1 MMVRNAEANYV
12 IRACRVQELPLLQ
25 QPRELVE
32 RHGAG
37 GVEPYVLLAV
47 ILRTGTARR
56 NVVELSRDLLRHYG
70 SLSELSKASIDDLQR
85 WDGMGPVKAQIL
97 KCSLELARR
106 MTEET
111 TGVERPLVRT
121 PEDAVAILQEEAR
134 GQDVEN
140 FWVLMLDIRYRLIR
154 GPHHISRGIL
164 DASLVHPR
172 EVFREAIRSGSAALV
187 LAHNHP
193 SGDPS
198 PSAEDLRIT
207 RQLIQAGKLMDI
219 EVLDH
224 VILGR
229 PQPDEPSG
237 FVSLRESGLV
247 AFSM

>member
-1 MMVRNAEANYV
+1 MLRDAMGRYV
-12 IRACRVQELPLLQ
+12 IRSCRVRELPLRQ

-37 GVEPYVLLAV
+37 GVEEYVLLAV
-47 ILRTGTARR
+47 ILRTGSASR
-56 NVVELSRDLLRHYG
+56 NVVELARDLLRHYG
-70 SLSELSKASIDDLQR
+70 SLTELSKASVDDLQQ

-106 MTEET
+106 MMEER
-111 TGVERPLVRT
+111 GGASRPIVRT
-121 PEDAVAILQEEAR
+121 PEAAVEILREEAR

-140 FWVLMLDIRYRLIR
+140 FWVLLLDIRYRLIR
-154 GPHHISRGIL
+154 GPQHITRGIL
-164 DASLVHPR
+164 DASLIHPR
-172 EVFREAIRSGSAALV
+172 EVFREAIRTGSAALV

-207 RQLIQAGKLMDI
+207 RQLVQAGKLMDI
-219 EVLDH
+219 DVLDH

-229 PQPDEPSG
+229 PGGEEPTG

-247 AFSM
+247 EF